1 MDFIL
6 SNNLSGVLVG
16 LSAFIIIGFF
26 HPVVIKTEYYFGTSV
41 WWIFLLIGIVA
52 IAGSFFVSNVIIS
65 SLCGVFGFSSLWT
78 ILELF
83 QQKKRVEKGWFPKN
97 PRRK

>member
-6 SNNLSGVLVG
+6 SNNLSGILIG
-16 LSAFIIIGFF
+16 ISAFLIIGYF
-26 HPVVIKTEYYFGTSV
+26 HPDVIKADYYFGTSC
-41 WWIFLLIGIVA
+41 WWIFLLIGIAA
-52 IAGSFFVSNVIIS
+52 IIGSVLLNNVIYS
-65 SLCGVFGFSSLWT
+65 ALSGVFGFSSLWT

-97 PRRK
+97 QKKE

>member
-41 WWIFLLIGIVA
+41 WWIFLLVGIVA

-97 PRRK
+97 PRWK

>member
-41 WWIFLLIGIVA
+41 WWIFLLVGIVA